1 MIRLRA
7 AIVVTTLIII
17 LAAAVRAKQGA
28 PHSNKDAGVR
38 VYKLLL

>member
-1 MIRLRA
+1 MVRLTA

-28 PHSNKDAGVR
+28 PHGHKDAEVR
-38 VYKLLL
+38 VYQLLL

>member
-28 PHSNKDAGVR
+28 SHDHKDAAVR